1 METLTSKLVLL
12 GAYHQEKVQANRYL
26 SLKLKSL
33 RDRKEHL
40 LKEKD
45 RRLKEIQIVQ
55 AKVKEQAEA
64 VRKAVRL
71 RDQQIADTLKDQELM
86 LPPPRFEVDE
96 EILDYYFIINDPED
110 VMTVEEEIEELRSAR
125 KRRKKVR
132 DD

>member
-1 METLTSKLVLL
+1 METLTSKLSLL
-12 GAYHQEKVQANRYL
+12 AAYHQEKVQANRYL
-26 SLKLKSL
+26 TLKLKSL
-33 RDRKEHL
+33 RDRKEYL

-45 RRLKEIQIVQ
+45 RRLKEIQVVQ